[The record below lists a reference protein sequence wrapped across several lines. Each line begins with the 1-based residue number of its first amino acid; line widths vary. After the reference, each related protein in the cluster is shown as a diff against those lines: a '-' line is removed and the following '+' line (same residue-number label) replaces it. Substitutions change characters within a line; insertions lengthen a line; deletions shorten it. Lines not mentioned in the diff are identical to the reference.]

1 MLYLKLC
8 NRTHCSISTFRRD
21 LITLEN
27 RKLVKRVYGG
37 VHLNSP
43 SNTEFSY
50 SHREMENIEE
60 KKIIADLARDYI
72 NQGMCIFF
80 DSSSTCQYLCQLIQ
94 GMPNMVCV
102 TNGLRNAFIL
112 NEDQSLRTRVYMLGG
127 ELKPGAASITSFTDT
142 NSLTEQFVY
151 DFSFF
156 SCRGIDL
163 DGVYEASL
171 GQAKIKQQI
180 MRRSKHSILLV
191 DEHKFDS
198 PHFYKIADFA
208 DSHSVITNTLPTED
222 YQKRIDDGIT
232 NFIWLNPKIRSQPNE

>member
-1 MLYLKLC
+1 IIGNPSLNHRYRKGFYSLFKTLQQ
-8 NRTHCSISTFRRD
+8 NRIFLFPSGNGKYRR
-21 LITLEN
+21 
-27 RKLVKRVYGG
+27 
-37 VHLNSP
+37 
-43 SNTEFSY
+43 
-50 SHREMENIEE
+50 

-72 NQGMCIFF
+72 NQEMCIFF

-163 DGVYEASL
+163 DGVY
-171 GQAKIKQQI
+171 
-180 MRRSKHSILLV
+180 
-191 DEHKFDS
+191 
-198 PHFYKIADFA
+198 
-208 DSHSVITNTLPTED
+208 
-222 YQKRIDDGIT
+222 
-232 NFIWLNPKIRSQPNE
+232 

>member
-1 MLYLKLC
+1 MIDTVRDFILYLKLC
-8 NRTHCSISTFRRD
+8 NRT
-21 LITLEN
+21 
-27 RKLVKRVYGG
+27 
-37 VHLNSP
+37 
-43 SNTEFSY
+43 
-50 SHREMENIEE
+50 
-60 KKIIADLARDYI
+60 
-72 NQGMCIFF
+72 IFF

-156 SCRGIDL
+156 SYRGIDL

-232 NFIWLNPKIRSQPNE
+232 NFIWLNPKLRSQPNE